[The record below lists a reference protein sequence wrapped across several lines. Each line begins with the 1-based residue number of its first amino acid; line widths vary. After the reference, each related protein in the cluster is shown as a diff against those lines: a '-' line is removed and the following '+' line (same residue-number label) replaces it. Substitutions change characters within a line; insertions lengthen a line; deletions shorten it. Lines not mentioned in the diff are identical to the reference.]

1 MLSTRARWLHV
12 GEDIGWIH
20 LLEAIVR
27 PALWREGGG
36 ARWCV
41 GTKVGFIVPWHTRC
55 PRGRELVVVW
65 GLGSRGWVEIEEGGL
80 VSVDGVENAV
90 SRESIILGLV
100 WFNCTI
106 VGGCL
111 AKGLDGVVVCGNIA
125 GKHVGGGVKVG

>member
-1 MLSTRARWLHV
+1 MLSTRVGWLHV
-12 GEDIGWIH
+12 GEYIGWVH
-20 LLEAIVR
+20 LLEAIER

-36 ARWCV
+36 ARRCI

-55 PRGRELVVVW
+55 PRSREVVLVW

-80 VSVDGVENAV
+80 VGVDGREIAA
-90 SRESIILGLV
+90 SRETIILGLV

-111 AKGLDGVVVCGNIA
+111 AKGLDGVVVRGDIA
-125 GKHVGGGVKVG
+125 GKHVAGGVKVG